1 MTASVERI
9 AGRLVEAFR
18 NRRPFEAQAAE
29 SPRDEAEAYRVQD
42 LVFAAL
48 HPGAR
53 ASAWKVGGP
62 SAEVEP
68 IAAPIAQ
75 ARVYRSPAS
84 VPVAGFHVIG
94 VEAEIAFRLAHDLP
108 ARTTPYAD
116 DDVLAA
122 IGEALVAIE
131 LCDAR
136 LSNWKSA
143 SALWKLADFQMNAGL
158 VLGSGTREWPKL
170 DFSKQKAELWV
181 DGQRKAEAVGVHP
194 YGNPVRL
201 MPWAAAHCA
210 RRVAGLRAGD
220 VVTTGSWTGMQFV
233 EPGCEVVARFA
244 GIGEARVRLER

>member
-18 NRRPFEAQAAE
+18 NRLPFEASAAE
-29 SPRDEAEAYRVQD
+29 APRDETDAYRVQD

-68 IAAPIAQ
+68 TAAPIAQ
-75 ARVYRSPAS
+75 AGVYRSPAS
-84 VPVAGFHVIG
+84 VPGAAFQVIG
-94 VEAEIAFRLAHDLP
+94 VEAEIAFRLARDLP
-108 ARTTPYAD
+108 ARETPYAD
-116 DDVLAA
+116 DVVIAA
-122 IGEALVAIE
+122 VGEALVAIE

-136 LSNWKSA
+136 LSNWKNSP
-143 SALWKLADFQMNAGL
+143 ALWKLADFQMNAGL
-158 VLGSGTREWPKL
+158 VLGGGERDWRML
-170 DFSKQKAELWV
+170 DFSKQKAELWI
-181 DGQRKAEAVGVHP
+181 DGKRMVEAVGVHP
-194 YGNPVRL
+194 HGNPVRL

-210 RRVAGLRAGD
+210 LRNGGLRAGD
-220 VVTTGSWTGMQFV
+220 AVTTGSWTGIQFV
-233 EPGCEVVARFA
+233 QPGCDVMARFP

>member
-1 MTASVERI
+1 MTATVERT

-18 NRRPFEAQAAE
+18 NRLPFEASAAE

-48 HPGAR
+48 HSGAR
-53 ASAWKVGGP
+53 ASAWKVGAP
-62 SAEVEP
+62 SAEAEP

-75 ARVYRSPAS
+75 AGLYRSPAR
-84 VPVAGFHVIG
+84 VPGAAFNMIG
-94 VEAEIAFRLAHDLP
+94 VEAEIAFRLARDLP
-108 ARTTPYAD
+108 ARATRYAD
-116 DDVLAA
+116 HEVADAV
-122 IGEALVAIE
+122 GEALVVIE

-143 SALWKLADFQMNAGL
+143 SPMWKLADFQMNAGL
-158 VLGSGTREWPKL
+158 VLGSGTRDWRDLE
-170 DFSKQKAELWV
+170 FAAQKAELWI

-210 RRVAGLRAGD
+210 VRVGGLRTGD

-233 EPGCEVVARFA
+233 QAGCEVVARFP
-244 GIGEARVRLER
+244 GIGEARVRVER